1 MMQGMDAWTPSF
13 DYLLRNWHTLV
24 QAPLVFVAAIV
35 LALVAAKL
43 WFAREISTLKTTIDS
58 LKTRNGILEK
68 QVTDKFQVNTQQIA
82 LEIVVGSGPDF
93 IEFERLSPFQ
103 TRCELFVLI
112 TNIGNGLLSDFI
124 VQVTETQPPIGN
136 LPRTAALANTLLPG
150 EPRRVKVAT
159 YFNSTT
165 NDGNGAPLLRFAE
178 YYHGGYGHNFFRF
191 DPVGLPRAESPLLFT
206 VKAKAR
212 QCNAAEARMR
222 FFVEDGGRLKAIA
235 DS

>member
-1 MMQGMDAWTPSF
+1 MSLQELAF
-13 DYLLRNWHTLV
+13 DYLLRNWNAALK
-24 QAPLVFVAAIV
+24 APLVFGA
-35 LALVAAKL
+35 ALVAAFFL
-43 WFAREISTLKTTIDS
+43 SVFWHRREIRSLKTEIGTLKTQNDV
-58 LKTRNGILEK
+58 LEK

-82 LEIVVGSGPDF
+82 LEIIVGSGPDF
-93 IEFERLSPFQ
+93 IKFERLSPIQ

-165 NDGNGAPLLRFAE
+165 KDGTGAPLLRFAE

-191 DPVGLPRAESPLLFT
+191 DPVDLPRAESPLLFT

-222 FFVEDGGRLKAIA
+222 FFVENGGRLKAIA
-235 DS
+235 ES